1 MLKLKE
7 VRFVNEP
14 AGSPPNSFECA
25 AAPRGYL
32 RRDVGQRTDTL
43 DQAML
48 AGETVLRTAV
58 RDRGPHGLCRTPSTP
73 QKEVLRLMAAGL
85 GNYRYRKLFRKDV
98 VIKKRE
104 WQRRSNDC
112 RAI

>member
-1 MLKLKE
+1 MG
-7 VRFVNEP
+7 RIEP
-14 AGSPPNSFECA
+14 ASPVPDALNARE
-25 AAPRGYL
+25 
-32 RRDVGQRTDTL
+32 
-43 DQAML
+43 
-48 AGETVLRTAV
+48 
-58 RDRGPHGLCRTPSTP
+58 
-73 QKEVLRLMAAGL
+73 KEVLRLMAAGL